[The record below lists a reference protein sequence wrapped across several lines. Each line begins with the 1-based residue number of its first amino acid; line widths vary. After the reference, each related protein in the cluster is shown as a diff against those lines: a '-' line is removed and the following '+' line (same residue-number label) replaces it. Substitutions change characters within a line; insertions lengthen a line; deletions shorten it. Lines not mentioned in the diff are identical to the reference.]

1 MKERE
6 SERKSFDFFGLFIF
20 KVPYAQNQQNYF
32 SFESLEKLLGM
43 LALFL
48 TCQDIHSDYRH
59 ALSPSQLEYRE

>member
-6 SERKSFDFFGLFIF
+6 SERKSFDFLGLFIF

-32 SFESLEKLLGM
+32 SFESLEKILGI

-48 TCQDIHSDYRH
+48 PCQEVHSDYCH
-59 ALSPSQLEYRE
+59 APSLSQLEY

>member
-32 SFESLEKLLGM
+32 HFESLEKLLGI

-48 TCQDIHSDYRH
+48 TCQDI
-59 ALSPSQLEYRE
+59 L